1 MSRIS
6 DSATD
11 LGLMGGMF
19 DPLHNG
25 HLTIALASLELLQL
39 DALHFLPCGNPVHK
53 NEDFASSAHRLAM
66 LELGVKDIDNIQ
78 IDARECQ
85 SEAPSYTQNSLKSIR
100 SESPGSRLFF
110 ILGQDAFNS
119 LTTWNR
125 WEEIFLLAHIVIAG
139 RPDSESDLP
148 PKLLSEF
155 NNRRVNSVEEMKQS
169 EHGKILTA
177 NFPMI
182 DISSTM
188 VRERI
193 NGGSDFQELVPSLV
207 AQYIHT
213 HNLYITEKSG

>member
-6 DSATD
+6 DLATD
-11 LGLMGGMF
+11 LGLIGGMF
-19 DPLHNG
+19 DPIHYG
-25 HLTIALASLELLQL
+25 HLNIALTSIELLQL

-53 NEDFASSAHRLAM
+53 NEVFASSAQRLAM
-66 LELGVKDIDNIQ
+66 LELGVKDIESIQ

-85 SEAPSYTQNSLKSIR
+85 SDAPSYTQNSLKSIR

-125 WEEIFLLAHIVIAG
+125 WEEIFLLAHIIIVG
-139 RPDSESDLP
+139 RPDIEVELP
-148 PKLLSEF
+148 AKLLSEF
-155 NNRRVNSVEEMKQS
+155 NNRRVNSAEEMKQY

-193 NGGSDFQELVPSLV
+193 NGGGDFQELVPPLV
-207 AQYIHT
+207 ARYIHT
-213 HNLYITEKSG
+213 HSLYMTEKSG

>member
-6 DSATD
+6 DSAID
-11 LGLMGGMF
+11 LGMMGGMF
-19 DPLHNG
+19 DPVHNG
-25 HLTIALASLELLQL
+25 HLNIALTSLELLQL

-66 LELGVKDIDNIQ
+66 LELGVKDIDSIQ

-85 SEAPSYTQNSLKSIR
+85 SEAPSYTQSSLKSIR
-100 SESPGSRLFF
+100 SENPGSRLFF

-139 RPDSESDLP
+139 RADIEIELP
-148 PKLLSEF
+148 AKLLSEF
-155 NNRRVNSVEEMKQS
+155 NNRRVNSVEEMKQYK
-169 EHGKILTA
+169 HGKILTES
-177 NFPMI
+177 FPII

-193 NGGSDFQELVPSLV
+193 NGGSDIQGLVPPLV
-207 AQYIHT
+207 ERYIHS
-213 HNLYITEKSG
+213 HNLYMTEKSG

>member
-1 MSRIS
+1 MSRTS
-6 DSATD
+6 DSAID

-25 HLTIALASLELLQL
+25 HLTIASTSLELLQL

-66 LELGVKDIDNIQ
+66 LELGVKDIDSIQ

-85 SEAPSYTQNSLKSIR
+85 SGAPSYTQNSLKSIR

-119 LTTWNR
+119 LATWNR

-139 RPDSESDLP
+139 RPDSEIDLP

-155 NNRRVNSVEEMKQS
+155 NNRLVNSVEEMKQY
-169 EHGKILTA
+169 EHGKIFTA

-188 VRERI
+188 VRKRI

>member
-1 MSRIS
+1 
-6 DSATD
+6 
-11 LGLMGGMF
+11 
-19 DPLHNG
+19 
-25 HLTIALASLELLQL
+25 
-39 DALHFLPCGNPVHK
+39 
-53 NEDFASSAHRLAM
+53 M